1 MATMLRRTLACV
13 SYLVGSMVAPDGPPS
28 AVELVG
34 RHLKEQSPVWAD
46 GDTATFFYQGEAE
59 GVELGFDGEIHSLKR
74 LLGTDVWTLAITRP
88 ELDRAV
94 FCYRLTPKDRD
105 RPPAKS
111 LGDPPVWR
119 GPKAPRAAVEAA
131 RLKGRLNTVDVPS
144 RRFPKGRRATV
155 YLPPGHDPRGRTKV
169 VYAADGEV
177 IDWFARVLEPL
188 IETGRIPPVA
198 VVGVHSGGYVG
209 GVPDLKDYEQEK
221 DLRLQEYFPG
231 INPKRFAEH
240 EAFFCEEL
248 PGWAEK
254 EFAVSP
260 SRDDRAVF
268 GVSNGGRF
276 AVEMGLRHPDLFGH
290 IFGFSVAGDEQFP
303 NLPLGNDGQPR
314 YYLASG
320 LWKESFYRC
329 TSSLARGLEG
339 RGVPVKFSS
348 RIAGHDAAMWRDE
361 FANALQRA
369 FDKK

>member
-1 MATMLRRTLACV
+1 MASAPRRTLV
-13 SYLVGSMVAPDGPPS
+13 GVLLLVGSMMAPAGPPG
-28 AVELVG
+28 AAELIE

-46 GDTATFFYQGEAE
+46 GDTATFFHQGEAE
-59 GVELGFDGEIHSLKR
+59 GVDLEFDGEIHPLKR
-74 LLGTDVWTLAITRP
+74 LPGTDVWTLAIARP
-88 ELDRAV
+88 GLDRAV
-94 FCYRLTPKDRD
+94 FSYWLTPKDKD

-111 LGDPPVWR
+111 LGDPPIWR
-119 GPKAPRAAVEAA
+119 GPKAPRAAVEVA

-169 VYAADGEV
+169 VYAADGEA

-188 IETGRIPPVA
+188 IEAGRIPPVV

-209 GVPDLKDYEQEK
+209 GVPDFKNYEQEK
-221 DLRLQEYFPG
+221 DLRVQEYVPG
-231 INPKRFAEH
+231 FNPGRFADH
-240 EAFFCEEL
+240 ERFFCEEL

-254 EFAVSP
+254 EFAASP

-290 IFGFSVAGDEQFP
+290 IFGFSVAGDDQFP

-320 LWKESFYRC
+320 LWEESFYRC
-329 TSSLARGLEG
+329 TSSLAKGLEG
-339 RGVPVKFSS
+339 RGVPVKFSG

-361 FANALQRA
+361 FVNALQQA
-369 FDKK
+369 FGKR